1 MLFNRSIREE
11 VVYLANGM
19 LEAESIKAFLEANEI
34 PAFLNQ
40 ESAGVTYGF
49 SVGLLGQ
56 VEVIVPLTRIE
67 EAKRLIKEMND
78 GQFEDKDDEE
88 K

>member
-56 VEVIVPLTRIE
+56 VEVIVPLTRVE